1 MMIYQDNRLQRMAR
15 AIKTVIECMGE
26 DIDREGLEKTP
37 IRAAKALQFFTSGYR
52 QTVDSVIAE
61 GIIQEETNSD
71 MVMVRSI
78 DIHSLY

>member
-1 MMIYQDNRLQRMAR
+1 MIYQDNRLQRMAR

-52 QTVDSVIAE
+52 QTVDSVIGE
-61 GIIQEETNSD
+61 GII
-71 MVMVRSI
+71 
-78 DIHSLY
+78 

>member
-1 MMIYQDNRLQRMAR
+1 MIYQDNRLQRMAR

-26 DIDREGLEKTP
+26 DIDREGLEKPP
-37 IRAAKALQFFTSGYR
+37 IRVAKALQFFMSGYR
-52 QTVDSVIAE
+52 QTLDSVIGE